1 MMTWGAFDSPLLVF
15 AGAAV
20 LGAALAWA
28 VRDARRWRRS
38 DRRVDPYRYWRYHI
52 SRRGS

>member
-1 MMTWGAFDSPLLVF
+1 MASLEAFDSPLLVF

-28 VRDARRWRRS
+28 VRDARRWRRTN
-38 DRRVDPYRYWRYHI
+38 RRVDPYRYWRHQVG
-52 SRRGS
+52 RR

>member
-1 MMTWGAFDSPLLVF
+1 MATWGALDSPLLVF

-28 VRDARRWRRS
+28 VKDARRWRRT
-38 DRRVDPYRYWRYHI
+38 DRRVDPYRYWRHQI
-52 SRRGS
+52 DRRES